1 MFGAYL
7 RVEDEVD
14 DFFKIL
20 VLVLRTE
27 EGTKEKEEL
36 NLLYLIVCPVL
47 AILSKNFEERHL
59 LAFIVTITVAQIT

>member
-47 AILSKNFEERHL
+47 AIL
-59 LAFIVTITVAQIT
+59 IVTITVAQIT